1 MDILKYPKN
10 IDENIRFRAKL
21 LAACEKDAEL
31 QAYVDELCSRDPVL
45 WIDLFCWTK
54 NLDKDPAIYPFI
66 CYDFQE
72 DFIRKIV
79 SAIDGKRDILLE
91 KSREMGASWMVLY
104 VFTHKWKYEDGSDFR
119 VGSRKE
125 EFVDKARVM
134 DTLFEK
140 MRLVIEKMPL
150 WMLPKDY
157 TWRIDSTYMKIHNPQ
172 LGNTIIGESANE
184 DFGSGG
190 RSKAVLL
197 DEFSKWD
204 VGIADAAWTATGDV
218 TKCRI
223 PVSTPKG
230 SGNKFAMLAN
240 GTNIKIEKV
249 TLPWVLHP
257 IKGKGLYLF
266 DRNGEKIPIKS
277 KEEAVELWDMYREE
291 VIPGMKGG
299 RVRSPWYDAECERR
313 EEGEIA
319 QEIDISYL
327 KSGSP
332 FYDLVELL
340 KQKEWEYGVRANPTM
355 EIPNGRYIKANII
368 EVQHK
373 PKILER
379 PDGWV
384 RIFELPKK
392 NHQYLVAA
400 DTAEGLPKGDECAAV
415 LKDKWTLNTCAVIK
429 GRMAP
434 EDFAYKLFMLS
445 KLFNECMAAPENNN
459 HGYTTCR
466 DFEELGGNLY
476 YTRPANQA
484 KHSHTVPKRGWTTD
498 IRSRPEML
506 SISAENIRCHATE
519 LRDPDLISQCKTFVH
534 NDKTGK
540 PEGDGSFLDDCV
552 IANAICDAV
561 IRQYPY
567 KPASSIN
574 KYKQV
579 ARDMKR
585 VRNGG
590 FSFAPR

>member
-1 MDILKYPKN
+1 MDIVYPK
-10 IDENIRFRAKL
+10 ILKENLLFRAKIL
-21 LAACEKDAEL
+21 ERAENDREYQEALKEACRKNRLFFFNVFLYTYDPRKEIKDIPFITYKFQDEELILWDAECATNSKDNL
-31 QAYVDELCSRDPVL
+31 FEKTRDMGVTFCL
-45 WIDLFCWTK
+45 GGNDL
-54 NLDKDPAIYPFI
+54 
-66 CYDFQE
+66 YDWLFSEQRVE
-72 DFIRKIV
+72 IR
-79 SAIDGKRDILLE
+79 
-91 KSREMGASWMVLY
+91 W
-104 VFTHKWKYEDGSDFR
+104 
-119 VGSRKE
+119 GSRKE
-125 EFVDKARVM
+125 QYVDTRGDM
-134 DTLFEK
+134 DCIFEK
-140 MRLVIEKMPL
+140 FRYMLRHFPNWLLPKGFSFNEHDNTMRLI
-150 WMLPKDY
+150 
-157 TWRIDSTYMKIHNPQ
+157 NPET
-172 LGNTIIGESANE
+172 GSIISGEATND
-184 DFGSGG
+184 DFGRGG
-190 RSKAVLL
+190 RKYRIRF
-197 DEFSKWD
+197 DEFAFWECDENAWKAC
-204 VGIADAAWTATGDV
+204 ADATRCRTAL
-218 TKCRI
+218 
-223 PVSTPKG
+223 STPSG
-230 SGNKFAMLAN
+230 SGNKFAHLAN
-240 GTNIKIEKV
+240 ENTEKIAKK
-249 TLPWVLHP
+249 TLHWTLHP
-257 IKGKGLYLF
+257 
-266 DRNGEKIPIKS
+266 EKS
-277 KEEAVELWDMYREE
+277 KGAYYLDPHGDQIPLGTVEEAFECWLIHRNEKA
-291 VIPGMKGG
+291 GSGLKGG
-299 RVRSPWYDAECERR
+299 VVRSLWYDAECERR
-313 EEGEIA
+313 TEKEIA
-319 QEIDISYL
+319 EELDIDYL
-327 KSGSP
+327 ASGSP

-484 KHSHTVPKRGWTTD
+484 KHSLAVPKRGWTTD

-506 SISAENIRCHATE
+506 DISAENIRCHATE

-590 FSFAPR
+590 YSFAPR